1 MTENLWSKVYFSF
14 IHYWHPQILTYLAKI
29 DSIIKTDSTKKELMA
44 WGEKQINIFCD
55 KVKLETWRQKR
66 HNQIRDTEGVVATE
80 QQQ

>member
-1 MTENLWSKVYFSF
+1 
-14 IHYWHPQILTYLAKI
+14 
-29 DSIIKTDSTKKELMA
+29 MA